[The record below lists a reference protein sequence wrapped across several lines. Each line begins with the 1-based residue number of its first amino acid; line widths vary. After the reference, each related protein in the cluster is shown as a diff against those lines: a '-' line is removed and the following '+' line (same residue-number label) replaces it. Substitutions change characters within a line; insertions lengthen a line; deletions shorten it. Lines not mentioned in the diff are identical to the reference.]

1 MELQFRALYIIR
13 NITKTNKE
21 LAMRIVETDL
31 MDVLFAMKE
40 MKDDRLVNEK
50 VIE

>member
-1 MELQFRALYIIR
+1 LELQFRALYTIR
-13 NITKTNKE
+13 NITKANKE

-40 MKDDRLVNEK
+40 MKDDRLINEK